1 MRKYPY
7 TGKIIKRSLALL
19 LLLFLVLF
27 IISFLSASRENPP
40 KVGDLSSLQKKREQ
54 VNQNIYFFGNN
65 WLRKNES
72 GLYEMYIEGA
82 PFERGVA
89 FGRLTRELLSYQES
103 AFTEQIKKLVPSE
116 SYLRFLKYFVAWFDR
131 DLDKAIPEEYR
142 KEIYGTSF
150 SSSPEFD
157 FIGTAYQR
165 QLNYHAAHDIGH
177 ALISLNMVACTSF
190 SCWGTKSA
198 DGSVITG
205 RNFDFYAGS
214 KFAENKIVCFCR
226 PDSGYRF
233 MMITWADM
241 TGVVSGMNEKGLT
254 VTLNAARSS
263 IPFKAATPVA
273 ILAREILQYA
283 SDIEEANA
291 IARKRDLFVSES
303 ILISSAK
310 DGKAAV
316 IEKSP
321 AKSDI
326 FYSGTDQIV
335 CTNHFQGDA
344 FLNDKTNLENIK
356 GSDSKFR
363 FDRVSELLGRE
374 TTIDVTNAVSILR
387 DRLGPRHSDPGM
399 GNPVAINQLIAH
411 HSVVFKPAS
420 LQVWVSVNPYQIG
433 KYVAYDLNKVFSMT
447 KEQAAAAA
455 EINIPELT
463 VPADTFLF
471 SPGYENYMKYLKYTE
486 ELSELKKNRKPVT
499 PEFVDRYIDS
509 NPGLYMTY
517 ANLGS
522 YYLEIEDYSKAHDY
536 YLKALLREV
545 PGEDERDRL
554 LGALDKTIKKRKNVH
569 SGN

>member
-1 MRKYPY
+1 MHKYPY
-7 TGKIIKRSLALL
+7 TRKKVKRTLVLL
-19 LLLFLVLF
+19 LLLLLILF
-27 IISFLSASRENPP
+27 VISFFWASRENPP
-40 KVGDLSSLQKKREQ
+40 KVDDLSSLNIKREQ
-54 VNQNIYFFGNN
+54 VNQNTYFFGNN
-65 WLRKNES
+65 WLRKNEA
-72 GLYEMYIEGA
+72 GLYEMYIVGR

-89 FGRLTRELLSYQES
+89 FGKLTEELLRFQES

-150 SSSPEFD
+150 SSSHDFD

-190 SCWGTKSA
+190 SCWGTKSD
-198 DGSVITG
+198 DGSIITG

-241 TGVVSGMNEKGLT
+241 IGVVSGMNEKGLT
-254 VTLNAARSS
+254 VTINAARSS

-283 SDIEEANA
+283 SDIREANV
-291 IARKRDLFVSES
+291 IAGKRNLFVSES

-310 DGKAAV
+310 DGKAAI

-335 CTNHFQGDA
+335 CANHFQGNA
-344 FLNDKTNLENIK
+344 FLNDKANLENIK

-363 FDRVSELLGRE
+363 FDRVGELLGRKG
-374 TTIDVTNAVSILR
+374 TIDVADAVSVLR
-387 DRLGPRHSDPGM
+387 DRLGPGDSDPGM

-411 HSVVFKPAS
+411 HSVVFKPSS

-433 KYVAYDLNKVFSMT
+433 KYVAYDLNKVFSLT
-447 KEQAAAAA
+447 KDQAAAAA
-455 EINIPELT
+455 EINSPELT
-463 VPADTFLF
+463 VPADSFLF
-471 SPGYENYMKYLKYTE
+471 SSGFENYRNYLRYTE
-486 ELSELKKNRKPVT
+486 ELNELKKSRKSVT
-499 PEFVDRYIDS
+499 PEFVARYIGS
-509 NPGLYMTY
+509 NPELYMTY

-522 YYLEIEDYSKAHDY
+522 YYMEMEDYSNAYDY
-536 YLKALLREV
+536 YIKALLREV
-545 PGEDERDRL
+545 PGEDERFKL
-554 LGALDKTIKKRKNVH
+554 LGTMNKILKKQKNVH

>member
-1 MRKYPY
+1 M
-7 TGKIIKRSLALL
+7 
-19 LLLFLVLF
+19 
-27 IISFLSASRENPP
+27 ISFFRASRENPP
-40 KVGDLSSLQKKREQ
+40 KVDDLSSLKIKREQ
-54 VNQNIYFFGNN
+54 VNQDMYFFGDK

-72 GLYEMYIEGA
+72 GLYEMYIEGR

-89 FGRLTRELLSYQES
+89 FGRLTEELLRFQES

-131 DLDKAIPEEYR
+131 DLAKTIPEEYR

-150 SSSPEFD
+150 SSSHDFD

-190 SCWGTKSA
+190 SCWGAKST
-198 DGSVITG
+198 DGSIITG

-241 TGVVSGMNEKGLT
+241 IGVVSGMNEKGLT
-254 VTLNAARSS
+254 VTINAARSS
-263 IPFKAATPVA
+263 IPLKAATPVA

-283 SDIEEANA
+283 SDIGEAKA
-291 IARKRDLFVSES
+291 IAAKRDLFVSES

-310 DGKAAV
+310 DGKAAI

-326 FYSGTDQIV
+326 FYSGTEQIV
-335 CTNHFQGDA
+335 CANHFQGNA
-344 FLNDKTNLENIK
+344 FLNDKANLENIK

-363 FDRVSELLGRE
+363 FDRVGELLGRKG
-374 TTIDVTNAVSILR
+374 TIDVADAVSILR
-387 DRLGPRHSDPGM
+387 DRLGPGDYDPGM
-399 GNPVAINQLIAH
+399 GNPIAINQLIAH

-433 KYVAYDLNKVFSMT
+433 KYVAYDLKKVFSLT

-455 EINIPELT
+455 EINSPELT

-471 SPGYENYMKYLKYTE
+471 SSGYENYRRYLRYTE
-486 ELSELKKNRKPVT
+486 DLNELKKSRKSIT
-499 PEFVDRYIDS
+499 PEFVRSYIDS
-509 NPGLYMTY
+509 NPWLYMTY

-522 YYLEIEDYSKAHDY
+522 YYLEMEDYTNAYDY
-536 YLKALLREV
+536 YIKALLREV
-545 PGEDERDRL
+545 PGQDERSRL
-554 LGALDKTIKKRKNVH
+554 LGTMNKILKKRKNVH